1 MLCSRPKQPT
11 PPPQPSVTEAKEEVE
26 GKEEDSKIVI
36 APVETPKKD
45 DVVKKLADD
54 WEEEDGKMEVPD
66 IDDTKKAGDDVKQ
79 EDADEDQIV
88 ADVDDILKDTDT
100 IMSDVDTMLST
111 KKKPAEKKEVKE
123 VSSRL
128 VDEEE
133 VIQSLVDK
141 KKKSSQCEECY
152 ECFEDPEKLAWHA
165 LNDHWSVKQ
174 VNKVAF

>member
-1 MLCSRPKQPT
+1 
-11 PPPQPSVTEAKEEVE
+11 
-26 GKEEDSKIVI
+26 
-36 APVETPKKD
+36 
-45 DVVKKLADD
+45 
-54 WEEEDGKMEVPD
+54 MEVPD

-165 LNDHWSVKQ
+165 LNDH
-174 VNKVAF
+174 